1 MSAREGREGG
11 RKGINISESRSL
23 RRKLEE
29 PDDNVT
35 FVRWFPPPFPSY
47 LKKASP
53 AGERPRAPAVGED
66 RTKKAVKTNALP
78 AALST
83 RSPSGDLKWTIP
95 PPLFLPSH
103 HLLSRTS
110 PPPPPF
116 ERRFVPSAPN
126 DGSRPWRR
134 RSDSLGGGGGVVAS
148 NGGDSWGGGKKEREG
163 GGREDAGPLVTSAS
177 HDTIGGREG
186 KTANKTNLTKM
197 APFTPNFLRGLR
209 PQGRTRASMYL

>member
-1 MSAREGREGG
+1 MDIRVSELVPAAAQRPPDSEPFFRKSQREYVGVSAREGREGG

-95 PPLFLPSH
+95 PPLFLP
-103 HLLSRTS
+103 
-110 PPPPPF
+110 
-116 ERRFVPSAPN
+116 PSTEPN
-126 DGSRPWRR
+126 FY
-134 RSDSLGGGGGVVAS
+134 VVA
-148 NGGDSWGGGKKEREG
+148 
-163 GGREDAGPLVTSAS
+163 AAAAA
-177 HDTIGGREG
+177 TI
-186 KTANKTNLTKM
+186 
-197 APFTPNFLRGLR
+197 
-209 PQGRTRASMYL
+209 